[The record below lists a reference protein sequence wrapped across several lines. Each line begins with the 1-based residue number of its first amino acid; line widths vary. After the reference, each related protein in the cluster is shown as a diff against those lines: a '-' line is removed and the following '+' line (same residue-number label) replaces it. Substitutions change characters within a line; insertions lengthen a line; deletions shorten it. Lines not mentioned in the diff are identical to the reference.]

1 MYMAREVLPLFSAIS
16 HSVQNLFY
24 RLTISKAWHALLVP
38 THQEGP
44 EESLFDTGGADPIL
58 TQCTL
63 QLASEHTQKLLL

>member
-1 MYMAREVLPLFSAIS
+1 M
-16 HSVQNLFY
+16 QNLFY

-58 TQCTL
+58 IRCTL